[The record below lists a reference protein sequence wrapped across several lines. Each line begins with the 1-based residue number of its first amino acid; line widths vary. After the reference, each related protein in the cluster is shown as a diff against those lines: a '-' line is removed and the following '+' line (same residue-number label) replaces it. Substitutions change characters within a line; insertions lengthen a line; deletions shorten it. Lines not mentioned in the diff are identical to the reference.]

1 MRHTNFKSAKVTD
14 LHEYDVN
21 KNKQQEGKISL
32 KIWSEWRMPVF
43 LHSKLKRAI
52 ALEILQKDLVAQLVE
67 QYTFNVWALGSSPS
81 QITSWDK
88 LEISQLVP
96 FFLLSNSLFI
106 IHIRVIA
113 SLMRVVRY

>member
-81 QITSWDK
+81 QITSWDRFENK
-88 LEISQLVP
+88 EFVP
-96 FFLLSNSLFI
+96 FFLLFKALLI
-106 IHIRVIA
+106 KQLRVIA
-113 SLMRVVRY
+113 SLTLAARY

>member
-1 MRHTNFKSAKVTD
+1 MRHTTFKSAKVTD

-52 ALEILQKDLVAQLVE
+52 ALEIL
-67 QYTFNVWALGSSPS
+67 
-81 QITSWDK
+81 
-88 LEISQLVP
+88 
-96 FFLLSNSLFI
+96 
-106 IHIRVIA
+106 
-113 SLMRVVRY
+113 